1 MPYNCSVK
9 QSIQNYINFLKF
21 EKNFS
26 THTIIAYENDLMEFA
41 DFIGEKSIN
50 DVNKNDIRSF
60 LTFLSEKELQVKSI
74 RRKISSVRSFFKF
87 LMKENI
93 ITHNPCTGIILPKLK
108 KNIPEFID
116 ANPILH
122 YLSQNINEDDF
133 ESIRNH
139 LIIDLLY
146 QTGIRRSELYQLKWS
161 DIDWYNLNL
170 KVLGKRN
177 KERIIPFSLKLKS
190 NLERYFFVLEK
201 KGIKKEFMWIDE
213 KSERL
218 SSYQLYYIV
227 KKEMSKITTQSKKHP
242 HILRHTFATHLL
254 NNGADINAVKELLG
268 HSNLKATEI
277 YTHSN
282 IEQLKKIYQ
291 QAHPR
296 SGDTN

>member
-26 THTIIAYENDLMEFA
+26 NHTIIAYENDLMDFA
-41 DFIGEKSIN
+41 DFISEKSIS
-50 DVNKNDIRSF
+50 DINKNDIRSF

-93 ITHNPCTGIILPKLK
+93 IKHNPCTGIILPKLK
-108 KNIPEFID
+108 KNIPEFTD
-116 ANPILH
+116 ANPILN

-133 ESIRNH
+133 EGIRNH

-146 QTGIRRSELYQLKWS
+146 QTGIRRSELHQLKWS
-161 DIDWYNLNL
+161 DVDWYNLNL

-201 KGIKKEFMWIDE
+201 KGIKEEFMWIDE
-213 KSERL
+213 KGERL

>member
-9 QSIQNYINFLKF
+9 QSIQNYIRFLKF

-227 KKEMSKITTQSKKHP
+227 KKEMAKITTQIKKHP

-291 QAHPR
+291 QSHPR

>member
-9 QSIQNYINFLKF
+9 QSIQNYIRFLKF

-93 ITHNPCTGIILPKLK
+93 IKHNPCTGIILPKLK
-108 KNIPEFID
+108 KNIPEFTD
-116 ANPILH
+116 ANPILN

-133 ESIRNH
+133 EGIRNH

-146 QTGIRRSELYQLKWS
+146 QTGIRRSELQQLKWS
-161 DIDWYNLNL
+161 DVDWYNLNL

-201 KGIKKEFMWIDE
+201 KGIKEEFMWIDE
-213 KSERL
+213 KGERL

>member
-26 THTIIAYENDLMEFA
+26 NHTIIAYENDLMDFA
-41 DFIGEKSIN
+41 DFISEKSIS
-50 DVNKNDIRSF
+50 DINKNDIRSF

-93 ITHNPCTGIILPKLK
+93 IKHNPCTGIILPKLK
-108 KNIPEFID
+108 KNIPEFTD
-116 ANPILH
+116 ANPILN

-133 ESIRNH
+133 EGIRNH

-146 QTGIRRSELYQLKWS
+146 QTGIRRSELQQLKWS
-161 DIDWYNLNL
+161 DVDWYNLNL

-201 KGIKKEFMWIDE
+201 KGIKEEFMWIDE
-213 KSERL
+213 KGERL

>member
-1 MPYNCSVK
+1 MSYNCSVK

-26 THTIIAYENDLMEFA
+26 NHTIIAYENDLMEFA
-41 DFIGEKSIN
+41 DFIGEKSIS
-50 DVNKNDIRSF
+50 DINKNDIRSF

-93 ITHNPCTGIILPKLK
+93 IKHNPCTGIILPKLK
-108 KNIPEFID
+108 KNIPEFTD
-116 ANPILH
+116 ANPILN

-133 ESIRNH
+133 EGIRNH

-146 QTGIRRSELYQLKWS
+146 QTGIRRSELQQLKWS
-161 DIDWYNLNL
+161 DVDWYNLNL

-201 KGIKKEFMWIDE
+201 KGIKEEFMWIDE
-213 KSERL
+213 KGERL